1 MAKTGLIKIF
11 TEVSGDADNINAQSL
26 SVRQIVSRSDPARFA
41 VTMTCRG
48 AVDPRLA
55 NRANTKFVKARRHGT
70 AVRNLAAS
78 IVERPDIYFYPLPSP
93 VTEMF
98 LWMRRNF
105 RLPTKLVVHAVS
117 GYGLMRDFRMDWFGG
132 NAYPEG
138 DTKQAD
144 MVVGNS
150 RFVSEQVSK
159 EFGRTAQV
167 IHNGIDREYFYPPAE
182 GGRKHQG
189 RLQVL
194 YVGSFRPYK
203 HVKDVVEIAV
213 KYPGI
218 EFTLIGDGEERRACE
233 QMAASSNNVRFLGNL
248 RPAEVGD
255 AMRNADIFLFPSVME
270 GHPQVLGQAAACGL
284 PCVARDAYRP
294 DYVVHGSTGFLAASE
309 KEFGEYFDLLANDG
323 ELRAR
328 LGAVAVYHAQE
339 FDWSG
344 ALSNGQR
351 CLSVLCRKEPSNH
364 VWDFWLLQPE
374 SSGSS

>member
-26 SVRQIVSRSDPARFA
+26 SVRQIVSRLDAARFA

-48 AVDPRLA
+48 AVDPRLET
-55 NRANTKFVKARRHGT
+55 RANTKFVKASRHGT

-78 IVERPDIYFYPLPSP
+78 VVERPDIYFYPLPSP

-117 GYGLMRDFRMDWFGG
+117 GYGLMRDFRMEWFGG
-132 NAYPEG
+132 NAIRKAIE
-138 DTKQAD
+138 QAD
-144 MVVGNS
+144 VVVGNS
-150 RFVSEQVSK
+150 RFVSEQVSQ
-159 EFGRTAQV
+159 EFGRSAET

-182 GGRKHQG
+182 GVRRKDKW

-203 HVKDVVEIAV
+203 HVRDIVKIAA

-218 EFTLIGDGEERRACE
+218 EFTLIGDGEERKACE
-233 QMAASSNNVRFLGNL
+233 QMAATSNNVRFLGSL
-248 RPAEVGD
+248 KPAEVGE
-255 AMRNADIFLFPSVME
+255 AMRSADIFLFPSVME

-294 DYVVHGSTGFLAASE
+294 DYVVHGSTGFLAANE
-309 KEFGEYFDLLANDG
+309 KEFGEYFDLLVCDR

-339 FDWSG
+339 FDWERSAGQWAEVFERVTQEG
-344 ALSNGQR
+344 AR
-351 CLSVLCRKEPSNH
+351 
-364 VWDFWLLQPE
+364 
-374 SSGSS
+374 